1 MWSQPEILLYALPPC
16 EDLRCGI
23 GYPDFIETA
32 KGEIFL
38 TETDKKDSRVHRLP
52 PKMLEMMWKQS
63 TLSERVTRGLTLELP
78 NATAA
83 RRSLDRGNG
92 SALPATVTAPP
103 FGPNTAPSSPQSSLT
118 VHRTFFISCTV

>member
-92 SALPATVTAPP
+92 SALPATVNAGNRLHELCSAEVQP
-103 FGPNTAPSSPQSSLT
+103 GPCLGLQYLQYL
-118 VHRTFFISCTV
+118 V